1 MLTRQLSYG
10 GHVAVDDVVGRC
22 SALHTGSLYTGIIL
36 DGLVGFETVHLVLI
50 SVGIPEKLC
59 AHLGLNPGKEPCLR
73 KFSIGMLYSGDA
85 L

>member
-1 MLTRQLSYG
+1 M
-10 GHVAVDDVVGRC
+10 V
-22 SALHTGSLYTGIIL
+22 
-36 DGLVGFETVHLVLI
+36 FHLVLI

-85 L
+85 LFRGCFIPGMLCSKGCFVEWIPCAGTLCGGDC